1 MLRAHYHS
9 TLSCGG
15 DEDDDVAIPC
25 EKDNVDDGA
34 VPYDEGCDALLDDVH
49 VGDDVSFQ

>member
-25 EKDNVDDGA
+25 EKDNVDD
-34 VPYDEGCDALLDDVH
+34 ALFLMMKV
-49 VGDDVSFQ
+49 VMLFLMMYM